1 MSLNINFD
9 SISKVFE
16 KQFSSINT
24 NSESN
29 QTSQISFVDFLYK
42 ALEGVDSLQKEAEYQ
57 NNLFLLG
64 LSANPQDTIVA
75 SEKASIALQLT
86 LQIRNKILDAYNEI
100 MRMQV

>member
-1 MSLNINFD
+1 MIDKVSFD
-9 SISKVFE
+9 SISKAFE
-16 KQFSSINT
+16 KQFSSIDT
-24 NSESN
+24 NNANSLNSPV
-29 QTSQISFVDFLYK
+29 SFIDFLYK
-42 ALEGVDSLQKEAEYQ
+42 ALEGVDGLQKEADYQ

-64 LSANPQDTIVA
+64 LSANPQDAIVA

>member
-1 MSLNINFD
+1 MIDKVNFD
-9 SISKVFE
+9 NISKAFE
-16 KQFSSINT
+16 KQFVDKNKSSSSPT
-24 NSESN
+24 
-29 QTSQISFVDFLYK
+29 SFVDFLYK

-57 NNLFLLG
+57 NQLFTLG
-64 LSANPQDTIVA
+64 LASNPQDAIVA

>member
-1 MSLNINFD
+1 MVGNVNFD
-9 SISKVFE
+9 SISKAFE
-16 KQFSSINT
+16 KQFSSMNT
-24 NSESN
+24 NSAST
-29 QTSQISFVDFLYK
+29 QSSQVSFVDFLYK
-42 ALEGVDSLQKEAEYQ
+42 ALEGVNGLQKEADYQ

-64 LSANPQDTIVA
+64 LSANPQDAIVA